1 MQSSELSWAGKL
13 DAGLTKGL
21 CLVLGWLINA
31 SIWLVGLWM
40 LIDQQSQ
47 IFEYG
52 EGLADVSW
60 HEWGFMLLFV
70 LLLWRHVRYCRHFAT
85 GFWRGLSRVL
95 TFQGRLGCV
104 VLALIGSVTGLD
116 LDVITQLQ
124 GELMDTAFD
133 PFIEISAY
141 GLVLLVLYLAAPTT
155 NAARSPAKPVASSR
169 VEPTFITAEKEATA

>member
-1 MQSSELSWAGKL
+1 MQPPELSLVGKL

-21 CLVLGWLINA
+21 CLALGWLINTA
-31 SIWLVGLWM
+31 IWLVGLWM

-52 EGLADVSW
+52 EALADVSW

-70 LLLWRHVRYCRHFAT
+70 LLLWRHIRYCRHFAT

-104 VLALIGSVTGLD
+104 VLALMGSVIGLD
-116 LDVITQLQ
+116 LDVVTQLQ
-124 GELMDTAFD
+124 GELMDTAVD
-133 PFIEISAY
+133 PYIEIAAS

-155 NAARSPAKPVASSR
+155 NAAWSAAMPVATSR